1 RVEEISF
8 AGSLDVEVEIGR
20 SARATPG
27 RDLAAPGAGGRRIK
41 FSVVESQQKAHLVV
55 DNGLQVGDKR
65 RTQFLCLREEGETD
79 WRRP

>member
-1 RVEEISF
+1 MTGTVKITAHQLGGERVEEISF
-8 AGSLDVEVEIGR
+8 AGSLEVEVEI
-20 SARATPG
+20 
-27 RDLAAPGAGGRRIK
+27 GGRRIK
-41 FSVVESQQKAHLVV
+41 FSVVESQQKAHVVV

>member
-1 RVEEISF
+1 MIGTVKITAHQLGGERVEEISF
-8 AGSLDVEVEIGR
+8 AGSLEVEVEI
-20 SARATPG
+20 
-27 RDLAAPGAGGRRIK
+27 GGRRIK
-41 FSVVESQQKAHLVV
+41 FSVVESQQKAHVVV